1 MAVRD
6 VAGIKTI
13 ASSRFADN
21 ATGQI
26 SAGDSSD
33 TFSDVADSFLNIT
46 DHLLDEDDMAS
57 DSATKVPSQ
66 QSVKAFVTGD
76 LVSNSFK
83 AIDTLGIT
91 TSDAAFMADRIM
103 IAGAGNGYGFSDF
116 TNFRRPTYSYIAFN
130 ADYNVGLGTSDDY
143 NHVIAFK
150 DNLNY
155 SGTGL
160 ISNIYSFVSGV
171 NTTAAGAVTT
181 LYGFY
186 MDDATGPATITNQY
200 GLYIA
205 ELLEAANN
213 FGVYTA
219 GSTKSYFGGNVG
231 IGTETPHAPLQ
242 FVTSA
247 NARKIVLYEVADNDH
262 EVSAIGIGSMG
273 EFLFQTPETDRDYVW
288 SAGTSSSTS
297 NELMRLTGTGNLGI
311 GVTPTAVL
319 HLKAG
324 TATANTAPLKLTT
337 GTALTVSEDGA
348 IEYHSSHLY
357 FTIGSTR
364 YQLDQQAT
372 NVISGTFSPTF
383 TSETNLDS
391 TPVST
396 ALTSKYTRVGDMVTV
411 TMYAN
416 VDPTASGAYSF
427 FATLPVAS
435 NLAAATDLLGIGS
448 SGTADGHRCEVVA
461 DITNDRA
468 HIKGT
473 SSGTA
478 TGSLYL
484 TYTYKVI

>member
-57 DSATKVPSQ
+57 NSDTAVPTQ
-66 QSVKAFVTGD
+66 QSVKAYSDTKLGSIGIIDSVTAGENGAVISSGALILQSASSTVPG
-76 LVSNSFK
+76 LVSTGAQTFVGAKVFSSAVDANLLTS
-83 AIDTLGIT
+83 IT
-91 TSDAAFMADRIM
+91 T
-103 IAGAGNGYGFSDF
+103 AGPLSSYTTDNKAGFNGYTLNTGSLEGVLDIYATRSGNGSSLGGSIIRFLTHS
-116 TNFRRPTYSYIAFN
+116 TSAT
-130 ADYNVGLGTSDDY
+130 VG
-143 NHVIAFK
+143 
-150 DNLNY
+150 
-155 SGTGL
+155 
-160 ISNIYSFVSGV
+160 
-171 NTTAAGAVTT
+171 
-181 LYGFY
+181 
-186 MDDATGPATITNQY
+186 ATERMRIDR
-200 GLYIA
+200 
-205 ELLEAANN
+205 
-213 FGVYTA
+213 
-219 GSTKSYFGGNVG
+219 SGNVG
-231 IGTETPHAPLQ
+231 IGTTTP
-242 FVTSA
+242 
-247 NARKIVLYEVADNDH
+247 N
-262 EVSAIGIGSMG
+262 
-273 EFLFQTPETDRDYVW
+273 
-288 SAGTSSSTS
+288 
-297 NELMRLTGTGNLGI
+297 
-311 GVTPTAVL
+311 AVL

-337 GTALTVSEDGA
+337 GTALTTPEDGA